1 MGKVA
6 GVLEEDIENDFNIE
20 TETLKWKSETFKRTE
35 GPRIIK

>member
-6 GVLEEDIENDFNIE
+6 GVLEEDIVNDFNIE
-20 TETLKWKSETFKRTE
+20 TETLKSKSETLKRIE